1 MSIPNSDFHHGL
13 LGVIFVYY
21 GLKAV
26 HLTQMANRVWKRA
39 AEYSIIVSERQRLRR
54 LQSGTG

>member
-1 MSIPNSDFHHGL
+1 M
-13 LGVIFVYY
+13 IFVYY

-26 HLTQMANRVWKRA
+26 HLTQMADRVWKRA